1 MSSPRAAPCAG
12 LVGYLVSEY
21 PAPSHTFIRR
31 EIEALRG
38 AGVAIRTYSVRTPGH
53 PFGDGCGRSASEET
67 FCILATAPLRVVL
80 INLAAMVRRP
90 GRFFSTLVLAMR
102 HRVPGVRALVWALF
116 HFAEAIV
123 LADRLRSDRIE
134 RLHNHF
140 ANSGATVG
148 LLAANFNEIPWSL
161 TLHGISEFD
170 YPAGN
175 LLPDKL
181 ERADFAVCAS
191 YFGMAQAMRLTDPRL
206 WPKLQ
211 VVRCALDP
219 RQLPASRNS
228 AQGRITRIICVGRL
242 SPEKGHVGLLRAMQG
257 LAARGIAVRLIL
269 VGDGPQHDLLKV
281 EARKLG
287 IANDIEFLGA
297 LDEPSTLLAISA
309 SDILVLPSFMEG
321 LPIVL
326 MEAMALRVPVVASR
340 VAGIPELVVDGE
352 TGLLFDPANWDGLTQ
367 ALCRLA
373 TDHDLRERLI
383 EGGYLKVSTHFFYP
397 GAVLPLERLL
407 REGGRN
413 APQIGIRAP

>member
-1 MSSPRAAPCAG
+1 MSSPRAAPGAG
-12 LVGYLVSEY
+12 PVGYLVSEY

-38 AGVAIRTYSVRTPGH
+38 AGVVIRTYSVGTPGH
-53 PFGDGCGRSASEET
+53 PFSDGRGWSGSEET

-80 INLAAMVRRP
+80 INLAAMFRRP
-90 GRFFSTLVLAMR
+90 GRFFSTFVLAMR

-181 ERADFAVCAS
+181 ERADFAACAS

-228 AQGRITRIICVGRL
+228 AQDRITRIICVGRL

-281 EARKLG
+281 EAQKLG
-287 IANDIEFLGA
+287 IANEVEFLGA
-297 LDEPSTLLAISA
+297 LDEPSTLRAISA

-340 VAGIPELVVDGE
+340 VAGIPELVADGE

-373 TDHDLRERLI
+373 TDQDLRERLI
-383 EGGYLKVSTHFFYP
+383 EAGYLKVSTQFFHP

-407 REGGRN
+407 RGGERK
-413 APQIGIRAP
+413 APQIGMRAP